1 MRTVL
6 LALDKFKGSL
16 TAADAC
22 AALARGLNG
31 AARGLDSAARGAE
44 AARGVDSAA
53 RGTQAARAAE
63 APGASE
69 APFSSGTGLRV
80 LTVPVADGGDGTVD
94 AALAAGFVPLAVE
107 VAGPLG
113 EPRTVRIARRD
124 GVAVVEL
131 AECCGLVHVD
141 APGPETHARASTRG
155 LGEAIAAAVA
165 DGAREVVVGI
175 GGSASTD
182 LGLGMLAA
190 LGADLRD
197 DDGRP
202 LPEGSAALHSLVSAD
217 ISGARAALAG
227 VTLTIASDVTAPLTG
242 PDGAAHVFAAQKGAP
257 EDSLG
262 QLDED
267 LARAA
272 AVLLRGTVTDPRRGP
287 RRDALAGSEPS
298 GPGPMRSG
306 PSPMRSG
313 PSPVPTVTGKADITD
328 VSGDPTASAGAG
340 AAGGTGFALM
350 LLGAQTRSGAE
361 VLLGM
366 ADFDAAAA
374 EADVVIVGEGS
385 LDAQSLQGKAPAVA
399 AARARSVWAQCAS
412 PQRKG
417 SSVSGSEPTQHRFRT
432 VLAVAGRADLRS
444 EDLTA
449 AGIDR
454 VLTLRERAASDEDS
468 ITRAAE
474 LLEDLGRQLGHEL
487 GGDPARGPDRP
498 SSGRAADR

>member
-22 AALARGLNG
+22 AALARGL
-31 AARGLDSAARGAE
+31 DSAARGL
-44 AARGVDSAA
+44 DSAA

-190 LGADLRD
+190 LGADRRD

-267 LARAA
+267 LGHAA

-306 PSPMRSG
+306 PSP
-313 PSPVPTVTGKADITD
+313 VPTVTGKADTTD

-468 ITRAAE
+468 IARAAE

>member
-1 MRTVL
+1 MRHMRTVL

-22 AALARGLNG
+22 AALARGLH
-31 AARGLDSAARGAE
+31 
-44 AARGVDSAA
+44 SAA
-53 RGTQAARAAE
+53 RGTQAARAPE
-63 APGASE
+63 ASGASG
-69 APFSSGTGLRV
+69 APVSSGTGLRV

-190 LGADLRD
+190 LGADLRG

-202 LPEGSAALHSLVSAD
+202 LPEGSAALRSLVSAD
-217 ISGARAALAG
+217 LSGARAALEGA
-227 VTLTIASDVTAPLTG
+227 TLTIASDVTAPLTG

-267 LARAA
+267 LAHAA
-272 AVLLRGTVTDPRRGP
+272 DVLLRDADTNPRRGP
-287 RRDALAGSEPS
+287 QSDAFAGSEPS
-298 GPGPMRSG
+298 CPG
-306 PSPMRSG
+306 
-313 PSPVPTVTGKADITD
+313 PVPTGPDLVPDVTGKADTTD

-340 AAGGTGFALM
+340 AAGGTGFALT

-361 VLLGM
+361 VLLDM
-366 ADFDAAAA
+366 AGFDSAA
-374 EADVVIVGEGS
+374 ADVVIVGEGS

-399 AARARSVWAQCAS
+399 AARARSVWAQGAS
-412 PQRKG
+412 PQRQG
-417 SSVSGSEPTQHRFRT
+417 SSVSGSGPTSHRSRT

-454 VLTLRERAASDEDS
+454 VLTLRERTASDEDS
-468 ITRAAE
+468 IARAAE

-487 GGDPARGPDRP
+487 GGDPA
-498 SSGRAADR
+498 